1 MGILVKIYYVNRYLH
16 KTVNKLYSKLF
27 ELVKNKNYFVI
38 TINVDHQ
45 FQLAGFDKNN
55 LFYMQGDY
63 GLFQCGIPCHS
74 KTYDNKEIVIKM
86 LHQQKDMKIPN
97 SLIPKCPVCG
107 NEMSMNLRTD
117 STFVEDEGWHLQAK
131 AYSDF
136 IQKSKDKKLLLIDL
150 GVGYNTP
157 AIIRFPFEKM
167 TGMNKSTHLIRINK
181 DYAFCSDKIK
191 DKTILFSED
200 ISDVLDDLLK

>member
-16 KTVNKLYSKLF
+16 KTINKLYSKLF

-55 LFYMQGDY
+55 LFNMQGDY

-131 AYSDF
+131 A
-136 IQKSKDKKLLLIDL
+136 
-150 GVGYNTP
+150 
-157 AIIRFPFEKM
+157 
-167 TGMNKSTHLIRINK
+167 
-181 DYAFCSDKIK
+181 
-191 DKTILFSED
+191 
-200 ISDVLDDLLK
+200 